1 MLSFARLAIPLLVL
15 ASVAVPAT
23 AAERSVPLARVAAEL
38 GYSYAWL
45 PGEAAVSLTRPGVV
59 VVFRAGEQLYRVGD
73 RVISAD
79 RAPEFDGTDLVI
91 SPATVGALR
100 SIALAFPV
108 PPPPRLAPAPATS
121 ASGALTVDMN
131 QVPGRDAVAIHGLG
145 PPDLPITITL
155 TGELSKDLPIVV
167 LSRTSVRTGSDG
179 TFDTVIGTAAGTPVG
194 TFLVAT
200 ATSLPGVTPASKRI
214 VVAPTTVRLH
224 SPLDDFPK

>member
-1 MLSFARLAIPLLVL
+1 MLSFARLAIPVLIL
-15 ASVAVPAT
+15 ASVAIPAT

-59 VVFRAGEQLYRVGD
+59 VVFRAGDQLYRVGD

-79 RAPEFDGTDLVI
+79 IAPEFDGTDLVI
-91 SPATVGALR
+91 SPSTVGALR

-108 PPPPRLAPAPATS
+108 PPPPRLPPAPATS

-131 QVPGRDAVAIHGLG
+131 QVSGHDAVDIHGLG

-155 TGELSKDLPIVV
+155 TGEMSKDIPVVV
-167 LSRTSVRTGSDG
+167 LSRTSVRTGPDG
-179 TFDTVIGTAAGTPVG
+179 TYDAVIGTAAGVPYG

-200 ATSLPGVTPASKRI
+200 VTSLPGVTPASKKI
-214 VVAPTTVRLH
+214 TVAPTTLRLN
-224 SPLDDFPK
+224 SPWDELPK